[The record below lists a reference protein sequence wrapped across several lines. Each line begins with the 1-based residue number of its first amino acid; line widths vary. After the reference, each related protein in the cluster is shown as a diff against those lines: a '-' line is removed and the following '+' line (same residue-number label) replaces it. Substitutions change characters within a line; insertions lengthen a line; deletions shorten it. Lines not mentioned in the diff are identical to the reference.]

1 MQGMCS
7 CRATAVSG
15 AQPVWGLQAASF
27 KRLDAPRQTR
37 LRSCRPNPLACSS
50 GGTGDSG
57 VCSSINARPEASV
70 SCGITN
76 DIDSTIVSS
85 GRSSNE
91 SQQLFGLDNLAAAVS
106 SPSLC
111 TSLVFLGVLAA
122 LAAQGGA
129 AHAADSADSV
139 MTHHH
144 SAQAVFGDL
153 ASEEDFWG
161 NVGAYMRFFFTVML
175 GSANIITKPFREAAK
190 SPVSTALVVL
200 LLVGLVIFMSSVVKL
215 MMGVNADDT
224 AAFDL
229 LTGMQ

>member
-1 MQGMCS
+1 MRIHTC
-7 CRATAVSG
+7 VK
-15 AQPVWGLQAASF
+15 P
-27 KRLDAPRQTR
+27 
-37 LRSCRPNPLACSS
+37 
-50 GGTGDSG
+50 GDSLIHLCNADAGPPLNEVSIDGTG

-144 SAQAVFGDL
+144 SAQAVFG
-153 ASEEDFWG
+153 ASFSHTG
-161 NVGAYMRFFFTVML
+161 RKSTTVC
-175 GSANIITKPFREAAK
+175 TRH
-190 SPVSTALVVL
+190 T
-200 LLVGLVIFMSSVVKL
+200 
-215 MMGVNADDT
+215 
-224 AAFDL
+224 
-229 LTGMQ
+229 